1 MAVVKNIKTAV
12 EQENTAHT
20 REEDPVILRD
30 EESGTVTETV
40 VVTAE
45 ESRVTEIRWILID
58 MEGVS
63 SYAAS

>member
-1 MAVVKNIKTAV
+1 M
-12 EQENTAHT
+12 
-20 REEDPVILRD
+20 ILRD

-40 VVTAE
+40 VVTAV